1 MVGSLIVDGDM
12 ESGVR
17 VWDGSEGDAMVSSL
31 VVVVTS
37 LWSAWINSKVPSD
50 SKLLLKLKVL
60 SLSSS
65 MSSLTLACN
74 IYYMYSVLC
83 DLNKDACDQTS
94 AFSCPLSSGMSI
106 TATGTR
112 VSCLRDESIW
122 GVCMV
127 FIVQV
132 KVRKDG
138 KCLYTGSSKRKGAKL
153 RESFCP
159 AAASHSRPCQASA

>member
-17 VWDGSEGDAMVSSL
+17 VWESSEGDAMVSSL

-50 SKLLLKLKVL
+50 SKLLLELKVL

-65 MSSLTLACN
+65 MSSLTLACK

-122 GVCMV
+122 GGLNGVHSSSQSQERWKV
-127 FIVQV
+127 FVYRVEQ
-132 KVRKDG
+132 KK
-138 KCLYTGSSKRKGAKL
+138 GS
-153 RESFCP
+153 
-159 AAASHSRPCQASA
+159 